1 MFSGAKISNSPQT
14 KKQIHTIYYYS
25 CRFVPIRVDSCRFV
39 SIRVNSSQFESIRVD
54 PCSLL
59 FQHLLDF
66 LHHRFHAIPA
76 DDGFDELAFVVVDE
90 VVWDG
95 IVV

>member
-1 MFSGAKISNSPQT
+1 MAFVLPMCF
-14 KKQIHTIYYYS
+14 IHLYI
-25 CRFVPIRVDSCRFV
+25 IRADSMDSCSF
-39 SIRVNSSQFESIRVD
+39 
-54 PCSLL
+54 L

-76 DDGFDELAFVVVDE
+76 DDGFDELAFAVVDE

-95 IVV
+95 IVVIQKPR